1 MDLGRLKFLGLGSR
15 EERKRLFELIA
26 MILVTG
32 LFVALSRLEGRLFD
46 LSRDLSRHPE
56 FLNSLVYFGLIN
68 INVVLILLL
77 SFMLFRNIVKLVL
90 DRRHGV
96 IGSKLRSKLVIALV
110 FFAVA
115 PTALLFYIS
124 TRFLTDSFETWF
136 STRVEATMHRTREA
150 GAMVYDRDQRRLSSL
165 ARLALQRI
173 DSVREDLGDA
183 VHPSYEINPGRL
195 RGFSREFRVGSVR
208 VYDRDARLIW
218 NNDPE
223 KPLLSAREQRFVMHA
238 LQRFQ
243 ENPSLTAR
251 AIVDADEGQDVVRG
265 VAPILDPEGL
275 ILLGMIVLEERF
287 DTQILQSVETII
299 QEFASLKPSA
309 ELNRLSYVILLV
321 LMVVIIVFSAT
332 WLGFYVARGIIAP
345 IQRLAEATRE
355 VALGNY
361 SLTLEVRSD
370 DETGQLFRSFNS
382 MTADLKA
389 HENQVLDFTTRLEKT
404 NEELDQRR
412 KYMEVILRNIG
423 AGVFSVDAAGRVTSI
438 NRAAERLLNLRAE
451 VALGQP
457 IEDVLDPALL
467 DALWRPIR
475 ERLQYGSFSG
485 EIDLAETGRDLTLLA
500 DGTRIVEENG
510 DDLGIV
516 IVIDDASEQ
525 VKAQRVAA
533 WREVARRIAHEI
545 KNPITP
551 IKISAQRLL
560 RRFGDQFQGRDHQVF
575 VTCIETIISEVD
587 ALRDLVNEFSKF
599 SRLPSIKTRPE
610 NVNSILRDVVG
621 LYSMSYSLI
630 DFDISDL
637 SDELPLVPLDR
648 EQMLRVFT
656 NIIANS
662 IASIPEER
670 DRGTISVRSR
680 LLEDYNT
687 IRVEIADNGSGIPEH
702 LKQRVL
708 EPYFSTKKEGTGLG
722 LAIVNQIVSDHGG
735 YLRITDNQPIGTII
749 IIELPCQDSK
759 INKRGPQNV

>member
-1 MDLGRLKFLGLGSR
+1 MDLGWLKIFGVGSR
-15 EERKRLFELIA
+15 EERKRLFELVA
-26 MILVTG
+26 MILVTT

-68 INVVLILLL
+68 VNVVLILVL

-90 DRRHGV
+90 DRRRGV

-165 ARLALQRI
+165 ARLALERI
-173 DSVREDLGDA
+173 DPIRQDLGDA
-183 VHPSYEINPGRL
+183 AQPYYDINASKL
-195 RGFSREFRVGSVR
+195 KGFAREFRVGNVR

-218 NNDPE
+218 HNESDRAP
-223 KPLLSAREQRFVMHA
+223 LSAREQRFVMHA
-238 LQRFQ
+238 LQRFKD
-243 ENPSLTAR
+243 NPSLTAR
-251 AIVDADEGQDVVRG
+251 AIVDADEGHDVVRG
-265 VAPILDPEGL
+265 VAPITEPEGFG
-275 ILLGMIVLEERF
+275 LLGMVVLEERF
-287 DTQILQSVETII
+287 ETQILQSVETII

-355 VALGNY
+355 VAVGNY
-361 SLTLEVRSD
+361 SLNLEVRSD
-370 DETGQLFRSFNS
+370 DETGQLFRAFNS
-382 MTADLKA
+382 MIADLQE
-389 HENQVLDFTTRLEKT
+389 HENKVLDFTTRLERT
-404 NEELDQRR
+404 NDELERRR
-412 KYMEVILRNIG
+412 KYMEVILSNIG
-423 AGVFSVDAAGRVTSI
+423 AGVFAVDAAGRVTSM
-438 NRAAERLLNLRAE
+438 NRSAERLLNVRAE
-451 VALGQP
+451 TALGER
-457 IEDVLDPALL
+457 IEDVLDPSLL
-467 DALWRPIR
+467 EALWLPIK
-475 ERLQYGSFSG
+475 ERVQYGSFSG
-485 EIDLAETGRDLTLLA
+485 EIDLSEIGRDLTLLA
-500 DGTRIVEENG
+500 DGTNIMDENG
-510 DDLGIV
+510 EDMGIV
-516 IVIDDASEQ
+516 VVIDDASEQ

-560 RRFGDQFQGRDHQVF
+560 RRFGGQFQGRDHEVF
-575 VTCIETIISEVD
+575 VTCCETIVSEVD

-599 SRLPSIKTRPE
+599 SRLPSVKTKPE
-610 NVNSILRDVVG
+610 DVNAILRDVVG
-621 LYSMSYSLI
+621 LYSMSYSQI
-630 DFDISDL
+630 DFDVSGL
-637 SDELPLVPLDR
+637 SEQLPLVPLDR

-662 IASIPEER
+662 IASIPDDR
-670 DRGTISVRSR
+670 DKGAISLRSR

-687 IRVEIADNGSGIPEH
+687 IRVEIADNGCGIPEH

-735 YLRITDNQPIGTII
+735 YLRIADNQPIGTVII
-749 IIELPCQDSK
+749 LELPCHEAKQ
-759 INKRGPQNV
+759 KRGPHHD